1 MIISRVFHKNQVIP
15 ERPHIP
21 MGQRKVVNWSWVIL
35 VGEQFFKNQWQKYS
49 ATWGIQCPLAEIN
62 GKINKWIAWW
72 KGTGEQKPAE
82 RLWRRPLINELSA
95 QRKFKKFCCGKCSS
109 LAVLI
114 KVGGLSGIN
123 YISLTEGIRGIAKRS
138 GTDQHGLPLQTRKLQ
153 KKLIFFS
160 LPIDM

>member
-21 MGQRKVVNWSWVIL
+21 MGPRKVVNWSWVIL
-35 VGEQFFKNQWQKYS
+35 VGKQFFKNQWQKYR

-72 KGTGEQKPAE
+72 KGTGERKPAE

-109 LAVLI
+109 LALLI
-114 KVGGLSGIN
+114 KVGVFQELITS
-123 YISLTEGIRGIAKRS
+123 A
-138 GTDQHGLPLQTRKLQ
+138 LQ
-153 KKLIFFS
+153 KEFVELQKAVVQTS
-160 LPIDM
+160 TGCRCKRGNSRRN